1 MFFDNLIPPF
11 LTEYYI
17 FRLLIASILGALV
30 GIERDMHGRAAG
42 LRTNMLVSLGAAL
55 FMIISET
62 IANSYGDTN
71 PDSLIRVDPARIAAQ
86 IVTGIG
92 FIGAGSIIKSGFT
105 IRGLTTA
112 ACLWLSAGIGM
123 SAGAGLYEL
132 AILTAFLGV
141 IGIVIFNSIE
151 KFFPKNSYRILEITT
166 SNNGNLSEII
176 NSIKTHKLRIL
187 HLDQARNYS
196 NDEMVLKFSLRLF
209 NAGLTDKISDD
220 IVKQIEKLKID
231 VRHIKWYRL

>member
-1 MFFDNLIPPF
+1 MLFEDLIPSF
-11 LTEYYI
+11 FKEYYI
-17 FRLLIASILGALV
+17 FRLLVASILGALV

-42 LRTNMLVSLGAAL
+42 LRTNMLVSVGAAL

-62 IANSYGDTN
+62 IAVSYGEAN
-71 PDSLIRVDPARIAAQ
+71 PESLMRVDPARIAAQ

-132 AILTAFLGV
+132 AVVSALLGV
-141 IGIVIFNSIE
+141 FGLLILSLIE
-151 KFFPKNSYRILEITT
+151 KLFPKISYRILEITT
-166 SNNGNLSEII
+166 DNYGDLTGII
-176 NSIKTHKLRIL
+176 NSVKTHKLKIL
-187 HLDQARNYS
+187 HLDKERNYKD
-196 NDEMVLKFSLRLF
+196 DEMILKFSLRLF
-209 NAGLTDKISDD
+209 NAGLTDKISHN
-220 IVKQIEKLKID
+220 IVKGIEDLKID
-231 VRHIKWYRL
+231 IRKIKWYNL